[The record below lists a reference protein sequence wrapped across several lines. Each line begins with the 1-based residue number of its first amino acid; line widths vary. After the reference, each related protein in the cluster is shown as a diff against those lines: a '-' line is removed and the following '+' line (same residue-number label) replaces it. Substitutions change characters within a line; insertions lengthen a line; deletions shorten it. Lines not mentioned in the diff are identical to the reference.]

1 MTLREAMKNWISARK
16 AATEAGA
23 KLHEAE
29 KALLAAWD
37 SEQYAAKVPDNWRD
51 LAMGK
56 SSCPRGCPVGELCGR
71 DDCPMRAPVVT
82 YNPPGSGL
90 VELREIIGGEREA
103 RIAAYLDKTLAPNTT
118 AITAACQDAARS
130 GTGTMIITDMGV
142 AQYVPPA
149 TNVPPGKRMGC
160 TCPPGYQTSCPDV
173 TCPWKP
179 R

>member
-1 MTLREAMKNWISARK
+1 MTLHEAMKNWISARK

-29 KALLAAWD
+29 KALLAVWD
-37 SEQYAAKVPDNWRD
+37 SEQYAAKVPDDWRD
-51 LAMGK
+51 RVKGA

-71 DDCPMRAPVVT
+71 ADCPMQNPVVT

-103 RIAAYLDKTLAPNTT
+103 RIAAYLDKTPAPNTT
-118 AITAACQDAARS
+118 V
-130 GTGTMIITDMGV
+130 IITDMGV

-149 TNVPPGKRMGC
+149 TSVPPGKRMGC
-160 TCPPGYQTSCPDV
+160 TCPPGRQTSCPDA